1 MAKEREIRDMVE
13 RLRTKATTKENITF
27 RISKDVITKFKASCE
42 KSGVK
47 PGATIE
53 ELMLLF
59 INAKK

>member
-1 MAKEREIRDMVE
+1 MAKELDIKGMVE
-13 RLRTKATTKENITF
+13 RLKSGKATKENITF
-27 RISKDVITKFKASCE
+27 RLSKDVIKRFKASCE
-42 KSGVK
+42 KIGVK

>member
-1 MAKEREIRDMVE
+1 MAKELDIKGMVE
-13 RLRTKATTKENITF
+13 RLKLGKAPKENVTF
-27 RISKDVITKFKASCE
+27 RLSQDVIKRFKASCE
-42 KSGVK
+42 KTGVK